1 MQRSLFN
8 LFEKIHISIMM
19 YGFNYKFLTMI
30 RLKPAFFFEFGKAKL
45 KLRPFKFLV
54 VYGRAYAQRSHMLL
68 GN

>member
-1 MQRSLFN
+1 
-8 LFEKIHISIMM
+8 MM